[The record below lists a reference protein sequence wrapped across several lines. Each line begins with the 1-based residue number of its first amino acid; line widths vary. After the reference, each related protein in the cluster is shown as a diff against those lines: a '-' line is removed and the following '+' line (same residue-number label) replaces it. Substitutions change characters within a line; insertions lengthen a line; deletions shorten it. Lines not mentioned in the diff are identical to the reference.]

1 MFSRINFFFA
11 VAALAITVFYIV
23 GRYLIVAPVALLVP
37 VLAPY
42 VAGAVILVSLMLIVR
57 SLSDTMSNF
66 EVMTFAARSSP
77 MGAIGYAAQLCILGA
92 HALVVLGAWRLMP
105 PENPSA
111 ALPPLAIAV
120 WLYAAGVFAALA
132 DWRRRAAAGR

>member
-23 GRYLIVAPVALLVP
+23 GRYLIVLPIALVAP

-42 VAGAVILVSLMLIVR
+42 VAGAVILVALMLIVR

-66 EVMTFAARSSP
+66 EVMTLSARSRP
-77 MGAIGYAAQLCILGA
+77 MRALGYVAQLCIFAA
-92 HALVVLGAWRLMP
+92 HILVVLGAWRLMP
-105 PENPSA
+105 PENPAA

-132 DWRRRAAAGR
+132 DWRKRASVAR